1 MPDIRSTIPGTR
13 QYNKNKLPDEIGYD
27 RTRDILGPAAA
38 IAALIAL
45 SEQTLAKQIKEEL
58 EKQNK
63 QKEGNLKRMDEIGE
77 TQDVAKEAPEEVFT
91 AKVKVIE
98 RALSLGDIYGKIELS
113 NVIAIN
119 TTDTEGKK

>member
-1 MPDIRSTIPGTR
+1 
-13 QYNKNKLPDEIGYD
+13 
-27 RTRDILGPAAA
+27 
-38 IAALIAL
+38 
-45 SEQTLAKQIKEEL
+45 
-58 EKQNK
+58 
-63 QKEGNLKRMDEIGE
+63 MDEIGE